1 MDRVCHTARAGVEDA
16 GNWTRSLGRAD
27 MCAPSVRP
35 QQRRHFDGA
44 FHTKRDRSGLHIRLG
59 PYLTKRAFP
68 VKMNAQHHSAT
79 ETATIREDF
88 EVNDRILSTYFRR
101 VEFHDRTVTAVCFRG
116 RWTFRAAEVGLA
128 IGYADGARMVDK
140 IRGEWSDEFAE
151 GKDYDLLRGAALK
164 EFKRLSPESG
174 DSAPD
179 RTPSLLVLYESGI
192 DRALILARTPRG
204 RELRDLLV
212 EHVLPQLRATGTATL
227 PGAPGIPSNDTVLI
241 DMQRQLLKLRELLAA
256 HGERVVRVE
265 AELASGLLGPLK
277 GREIDRRLTSL
288 AKRATMYG
296 DRKWR
301 SYRRTQAN
309 FLAFALGHVGQSSSW
324 RYLPAAKEEQAFRT
338 LAAMERDADRA
349 MERGAREAQDHL
361 PAVGI
366 LGKPAAAEPRPVAL
380 LHPRTGRPLKGVK
393 SLKN

>member
-1 MDRVCHTARAGVEDA
+1 M
-16 GNWTRSLGRAD
+16 
-27 MCAPSVRP
+27 
-35 QQRRHFDGA
+35 
-44 FHTKRDRSGLHIRLG
+44 
-59 PYLTKRAFP
+59 
-68 VKMNAQHHSAT
+68 KMNAQHHNTT
-79 ETATIREDF
+79 ETATIRQGL
-88 EVNDRILSTYFRR
+88 EVNDHVLSAYFRR

-128 IGYADGARMVDK
+128 IGYEQGRILVDK
-140 IRGEWSDEFAE
+140 IRGDWSEEFRE
-151 GKDYDLLRGAALK
+151 GHDYDVLRGEDLQ
-164 EFKRLSPESG
+164 EFRGVLDSSESLESRLPQRGARSM
-174 DSAPD
+174 
-179 RTPSLLVLYESGI
+179 LVLYESGI

-227 PGAPGIPSNDTVLI
+227 PGAPGIPSNDTVLV
-241 DMQRQLLKLRELLAA
+241 DMQRQLLKLRELLATQNQELA
-256 HGERVVRVE
+256 ARVVRVE

-309 FLAFALGHVGQSSSW
+309 FLAFALGHVGTSSSW

-338 LAAMERDADRA
+338 LAAMERTADRA

-366 LGKPAAAEPRPVAL
+366 LGKPAAMEPRPVAL
-380 LHPRTGRPLKGVK
+380 LHPRTGRPLKGAK

>member
-1 MDRVCHTARAGVEDA
+1 M
-16 GNWTRSLGRAD
+16 
-27 MCAPSVRP
+27 
-35 QQRRHFDGA
+35 
-44 FHTKRDRSGLHIRLG
+44 
-59 PYLTKRAFP
+59 
-68 VKMNAQHHSAT
+68 KMNAQHHSAT
-79 ETATIREDF
+79 ETANIREGF
-88 EVNDRILSTYFRR
+88 EVNDLALSAYFRR

-116 RWTFRAAEVGLA
+116 RWTFRAAEVGMA
-128 IGYADGARMVDK
+128 IGYEHGRYLADK
-140 IRGEWSDEFAE
+140 IGDDWKEEFRE
-151 GKDYDLLRGAALK
+151 GHDYDVLRGAALR
-164 EFKRLSPESG
+164 EYLAAGNDSG
-174 DSAPD
+174 DSPVSFGRGGA
-179 RTPSLLVLYESGI
+179 RSLLVLYESGI

-227 PGAPGIPSNDTVLI
+227 PGAPGIPSNDTVLV
-241 DMQRQLLKLRELLAA
+241 DLHRQILNLREMLAEQNQELAA
-256 HGERVVRVE
+256 RVVRVE

-296 DRKWR
+296 DRRWR
-301 SYRRTQAN
+301 SYRRQQAN

-338 LAAMERDADRA
+338 LAAMERTADRA
-349 MERGAREAQDHL
+349 MERGARDAQDHL

-366 LGKPAAAEPRPVAL
+366 LGKPAAMEPRPVAL
-380 LHPRTGRPLKGVK
+380 LHPRTGRPLKGAK

>member
-1 MDRVCHTARAGVEDA
+1 
-16 GNWTRSLGRAD
+16 
-27 MCAPSVRP
+27 MCVPSVRP

-59 PYLTKRAFP
+59 PYLTKRAIP
-68 VKMNAQHHSAT
+68 VKMNAQHHNTT
-79 ETATIREDF
+79 ETATIRQGL
-88 EVNDRILSTYFRR
+88 EVNDHVLSAYFRR

-116 RWTFRAAEVGLA
+116 RWTFRATEVGLA
-128 IGYADGARMVDK
+128 IGYEQGRYLADK
-140 IRGEWSDEFAE
+140 IGDDWKEEFRE
-151 GKDYDLLRGAALK
+151 GHDYDVLRGAALR
-164 EFKRLSPESG
+164 EFKRLTGGSPE
-174 DSAPD
+174 SAPD

-227 PGAPGIPSNDTVLI
+227 PGAPGIPSNDTVLV
-241 DMQRQLLKLRELLAA
+241 DMQRQLLKLRELLAEQNQELA
-256 HGERVVRVE
+256 ARVVRVE
-265 AELASGLLGPLK
+265 AELVSGLLGPLK

-309 FLAFALGHVGQSSSW
+309 FLAFALGHVGTSSSW

-380 LHPRTGRPLKGVK
+380 LHPRTGRPLKGAK

>member
-1 MDRVCHTARAGVEDA
+1 M
-16 GNWTRSLGRAD
+16 
-27 MCAPSVRP
+27 
-35 QQRRHFDGA
+35 
-44 FHTKRDRSGLHIRLG
+44 
-59 PYLTKRAFP
+59 
-68 VKMNAQHHSAT
+68 KMNAQHHNTT
-79 ETATIREDF
+79 ETATIRQEL
-88 EVNDRILSTYFRR
+88 EVNDRVLSAYFRR

-128 IGYADGARMVDK
+128 IGYADGRHLVAK
-140 IRGEWSDEFAE
+140 IGDDWKEEFREGHDYDVLRGEDLREFV
-151 GKDYDLLRGAALK
+151 GNL
-164 EFKRLSPESG
+164 ESG
-174 DSAPD
+174 DSPLSSGHGGA
-179 RTPSLLVLYESGI
+179 RRMLVLYESGI

-227 PGAPGIPSNDTVLI
+227 PGAPGIPSNDTVLV
-241 DMQRQLLKLRELLAA
+241 DLHRQILNLREMLAEQNQELAA
-256 HGERVVRVE
+256 RVVRVE

-296 DRKWR
+296 DRRWR
-301 SYRRTQAN
+301 SYRRQQAN

-338 LAAMERDADRA
+338 LAAMERTADRA
-349 MERGAREAQDHL
+349 MERGARDAQDHL

-366 LGKPAAAEPRPVAL
+366 LGKPAAMEPRPVAL
-380 LHPRTGRPLKGVK
+380 LHPRTGRPLKGAK